1 MQSFSTFLARKY
13 FFALGKLGAIR
24 LMSLTALAG
33 LALGTAAMTVVLSAF
48 AGLEDLVADQF
59 EDANP
64 PLKISPANGP
74 NLVLSAEDSA
84 YLNTE
89 AARYPASIFEPVYEQ
104 RVLLAQGENQHITYI
119 LGVSDEYVREHRLN
133 EHLLTQADPSLDL
146 GENTLALGAGVA
158 YHLGVSNANPPP
170 IITVYLP
177 KIDATTTALNLS
189 DAVRAKNV
197 FVTSIHTVQPDYDV
211 NKAIA
216 PRSWVQAFTGA
227 KHPSYLEVY
236 DDDNALRKSI
246 EAYFG
251 DRAIIADRLEQ
262 EATLFKVMRSERLVV
277 LAILAFVVVLASFGI
292 VSALTIIALEKK
304 NDIYTLW
311 SMGTSNA
318 QLRAIFFK
326 NGLLIVLAGW
336 AVGLGIGTSIILIQK
351 YIGVVSLGSGYIQEY
366 YPVVLSWQHY
376 LLTTTIVLSI
386 GTVISLWSTG
396 KVIQQIN
403 QT

>member
-1 MQSFSTFLARKY
+1 
-13 FFALGKLGAIR
+13 
-24 LMSLTALAG
+24 MSLTALAG

-84 YLNTE
+84 YINTE
-89 AARYPASIFEPVYEQ
+89 AARYPASVFEPVYEQ
-104 RVLLAQGENQHITYI
+104 RVLLAQGENQHITYV
-119 LGVSDEYVREHRLN
+119 LGVSDEYIREHRLD

-216 PRSWVQAFTGA
+216 PKSWVQTFTGA

-386 GTVISLWSTG
+386 GTSISLWSTG

-403 QT
+403 RA

>member
-1 MQSFSTFLARKY
+1 
-13 FFALGKLGAIR
+13 
-24 LMSLTALAG
+24 MSLTALAG

-216 PRSWVQAFTGA
+216 PRSWVQTFTGA

-246 EAYFG
+246 EVYFG

-386 GTVISLWSTG
+386 GTSISLWSTG

-403 QT
+403 RA

>member
-1 MQSFSTFLARKY
+1 
-13 FFALGKLGAIR
+13 
-24 LMSLTALAG
+24 MSLTALAG

-216 PRSWVQAFTGA
+216 PRSWVQTFTGA

-386 GTVISLWSTG
+386 GTSISLWSTG

-403 QT
+403 QA

>member
-1 MQSFSTFLARKY
+1 
-13 FFALGKLGAIR
+13 
-24 LMSLTALAG
+24 MSLTALAG

-216 PRSWVQAFTGA
+216 PKSWVQTFTGA

-246 EAYFG
+246 EVYFG
-251 DRAIIADRLEQ
+251 DRAIIADRSEQ

-386 GTVISLWSTG
+386 GTSISLWSTG

-403 QT
+403 RA

>member
-1 MQSFSTFLARKY
+1 
-13 FFALGKLGAIR
+13 
-24 LMSLTALAG
+24 MSLTALAG

-74 NLVLSAEDSA
+74 NLVLSVEDSA

-216 PRSWVQAFTGA
+216 PRSWVQTFTGA

-386 GTVISLWSTG
+386 GTSISLWSTG

>member
-1 MQSFSTFLARKY
+1 
-13 FFALGKLGAIR
+13 
-24 LMSLTALAG
+24 MSLTALAG

-170 IITVYLP
+170 IITIYLP

-216 PRSWVQAFTGA
+216 PRSWVQTFTGA

-403 QT
+403 QA

>member
-1 MQSFSTFLARKY
+1 
-13 FFALGKLGAIR
+13 
-24 LMSLTALAG
+24 MSLTALAG

-133 EHLLTQADPSLDL
+133 EHLLTQADPSLEL

-216 PRSWVQAFTGA
+216 PRSWVQTFTGA

-386 GTVISLWSTG
+386 GTSISLWSTG

>member
-1 MQSFSTFLARKY
+1 
-13 FFALGKLGAIR
+13 
-24 LMSLTALAG
+24 MSLTALAG

-216 PRSWVQAFTGA
+216 PRSWVQTFTGA

-236 DDDNALRKSI
+236 ADDNALRKSI
-246 EAYFG
+246 EVYFG

-386 GTVISLWSTG
+386 GTSISLWSTG

>member
-1 MQSFSTFLARKY
+1 
-13 FFALGKLGAIR
+13 
-24 LMSLTALAG
+24 MSLTALAG

-64 PLKISPANGP
+64 PLKISPANGS

-84 YLNTE
+84 YLNKE

-216 PRSWVQAFTGA
+216 PRSWVQTFTGA

-386 GTVISLWSTG
+386 GTSISLWSTG

-403 QT
+403 RA

>member
-1 MQSFSTFLARKY
+1 
-13 FFALGKLGAIR
+13 
-24 LMSLTALAG
+24 MSLTALAG

-216 PRSWVQAFTGA
+216 PRSWVQTFTGA

-304 NDIYTLW
+304 HDIYTLW

-386 GTVISLWSTG
+386 GTSISLWSTG

-403 QT
+403 RA

>member
-1 MQSFSTFLARKY
+1 
-13 FFALGKLGAIR
+13 
-24 LMSLTALAG
+24 MSLTALAG

-64 PLKISPANGP
+64 PLKISPANGS

-216 PRSWVQAFTGA
+216 PKSWVQTFTGA

-386 GTVISLWSTG
+386 GTAISLWSTG

-403 QT
+403 RA

>member
-1 MQSFSTFLARKY
+1 
-13 FFALGKLGAIR
+13 
-24 LMSLTALAG
+24 
-33 LALGTAAMTVVLSAF
+33 
-48 AGLEDLVADQF
+48 
-59 EDANP
+59 
-64 PLKISPANGP
+64 
-74 NLVLSAEDSA
+74 VLSAEDSA

-216 PRSWVQAFTGA
+216 PRSWVQTFTGA

-246 EAYFG
+246 EVYFG

-386 GTVISLWSTG
+386 GTSISLWSTG

>member
-1 MQSFSTFLARKY
+1 
-13 FFALGKLGAIR
+13 
-24 LMSLTALAG
+24 MSLTALAG

-216 PRSWVQAFTGA
+216 PRSWVQTFTGA

-246 EAYFG
+246 EVYFG

-292 VSALTIIALEKK
+292 VSALTIIALEKN

-386 GTVISLWSTG
+386 GTSISLWSTG

-403 QT
+403 RA

>member
-1 MQSFSTFLARKY
+1 
-13 FFALGKLGAIR
+13 
-24 LMSLTALAG
+24 MSLTALAG

-64 PLKISPANGP
+64 PLKISPANGS

-177 KIDATTTALNLS
+177 KIDATTTALNRS

-197 FVTSIHTVQPDYDV
+197 CVTSIHTVQPDYDV

-216 PRSWVQAFTGA
+216 PRSWVQTFTGA

-236 DDDNALRKSI
+236 ADDNALRKSI
-246 EAYFG
+246 EVYFG

-386 GTVISLWSTG
+386 GTSISLWSTG

-403 QT
+403 RA

>member
-1 MQSFSTFLARKY
+1 
-13 FFALGKLGAIR
+13 
-24 LMSLTALAG
+24 MSLTALAG

-216 PRSWVQAFTGA
+216 PRSWVQTFTGA

-236 DDDNALRKSI
+236 EDDNALRKSI

-386 GTVISLWSTG
+386 GTSISLWSTG

-403 QT
+403 RA

>member
-1 MQSFSTFLARKY
+1 
-13 FFALGKLGAIR
+13 
-24 LMSLTALAG
+24 MSLTALAG

-216 PRSWVQAFTGA
+216 PKSWVQTFTGA

-304 NDIYTLW
+304 NDINTLW

-386 GTVISLWSTG
+386 GTSISLWSTG

>member
-1 MQSFSTFLARKY
+1 
-13 FFALGKLGAIR
+13 
-24 LMSLTALAG
+24 MSLTALVG

-84 YLNTE
+84 YISTE
-89 AARYPASIFEPVYEQ
+89 AARYPASVFEPVYEQ
-104 RVLLAQGENQHITYI
+104 RVLLAQGENQHITYV
-119 LGVSDEYVREHRLN
+119 LGVSDEYIREHRLS

-216 PRSWVQAFTGA
+216 PRSWVQTFTGA

-386 GTVISLWSTG
+386 GTSISLWSTG

-403 QT
+403 RA

>member
-1 MQSFSTFLARKY
+1 
-13 FFALGKLGAIR
+13 
-24 LMSLTALAG
+24 MSLTALVG

-89 AARYPASIFEPVYEQ
+89 AARYPASIIEPVYEQ

-177 KIDATTTALNLS
+177 KIDATTTALNLG

-216 PRSWVQAFTGA
+216 PRSWVQTFTGA

-386 GTVISLWSTG
+386 GTSISLWSTG

>member
-1 MQSFSTFLARKY
+1 
-13 FFALGKLGAIR
+13 
-24 LMSLTALAG
+24 MSLTALAG

-216 PRSWVQAFTGA
+216 PRSWVQTFTGA

-246 EAYFG
+246 EVYFG

-318 QLRAIFFK
+318 QLRAICFK
-326 NGLLIVLAGW
+326 DGLRMVLAGW

-386 GTVISLWSTG
+386 GTSISLWSTG

-403 QT
+403 RA

>member
-1 MQSFSTFLARKY
+1 
-13 FFALGKLGAIR
+13 
-24 LMSLTALAG
+24 MSLTALAG

-216 PRSWVQAFTGA
+216 PRSWVQTFTGA

-386 GTVISLWSTG
+386 GTSISLWSTG
-396 KVIQQIN
+396 KVIHQIN

>member
-1 MQSFSTFLARKY
+1 
-13 FFALGKLGAIR
+13 
-24 LMSLTALAG
+24 MSLTALAG

-216 PRSWVQAFTGA
+216 PRSWVQTFTGA

-236 DDDNALRKSI
+236 DDNNALRKSI

-366 YPVVLSWQHY
+366 YPVVLSWQNY

-386 GTVISLWSTG
+386 GTSISLWSTG

-403 QT
+403 RA

>member
-1 MQSFSTFLARKY
+1 
-13 FFALGKLGAIR
+13 
-24 LMSLTALAG
+24 MSLTALAG
-33 LALGTAAMTVVLSAF
+33 LAFGTAAMTVVLSAF

-216 PRSWVQAFTGA
+216 PRSWVQTFTGA

-246 EAYFG
+246 EVYFG

-386 GTVISLWSTG
+386 GTSISLWSTG

-403 QT
+403 RA

>member
-1 MQSFSTFLARKY
+1 
-13 FFALGKLGAIR
+13 
-24 LMSLTALAG
+24 MSLTALVG

-84 YLNTE
+84 YISTE
-89 AARYPASIFEPVYEQ
+89 AARYPASVFEPVYEQ
-104 RVLLAQGENQHITYI
+104 RVLLAQGENQHITYV
-119 LGVSDEYVREHRLN
+119 LGVSDEYIREHRLS

-216 PRSWVQAFTGA
+216 PKSWVQTFTGA

-277 LAILAFVVVLASFGI
+277 LAILAFVVVLASFWI

-304 NDIYTLW
+304 SDIYTLW

-318 QLRAIFFK
+318 QLRSIFFK

-336 AVGLGIGTSIILIQK
+336 AVGLSLGTIIILIQK
-351 YIGVVSLGSGYIQEY
+351 YVGVVSLG
-366 YPVVLSWQHY
+366 
-376 LLTTTIVLSI
+376 
-386 GTVISLWSTG
+386 TG
-396 KVIQQIN
+396 
-403 QT
+403 

>member
-1 MQSFSTFLARKY
+1 
-13 FFALGKLGAIR
+13 
-24 LMSLTALAG
+24 MSLTALAG

-216 PRSWVQAFTGA
+216 PRSWVQTFTGA

>member
-1 MQSFSTFLARKY
+1 
-13 FFALGKLGAIR
+13 
-24 LMSLTALAG
+24 MSLTALAG

-64 PLKISPANGP
+64 PLKISPANGS

-216 PRSWVQAFTGA
+216 PRSWVQTFTGA

-236 DDDNALRKSI
+236 ADDNALRKSI

-386 GTVISLWSTG
+386 GTSISLWSTG

-403 QT
+403 RA

>member
-1 MQSFSTFLARKY
+1 MGPVLCSRQKIL
-13 FFALGKLGAIR
+13 
-24 LMSLTALAG
+24 LT
-33 LALGTAAMTVVLSAF
+33 
-48 AGLEDLVADQF
+48 
-59 EDANP
+59 
-64 PLKISPANGP
+64 
-74 NLVLSAEDSA
+74 
-84 YLNTE
+84 
-89 AARYPASIFEPVYEQ
+89 SIQQRPVIQRPVFEPVYEQ
-104 RVLLAQGENQHITYI
+104 RVLLAQGENQHITYV

-170 IITVYLP
+170 IVTVYLP

-216 PRSWVQAFTGA
+216 PKKLGSSLYRRQTPFLSQ
-227 KHPSYLEVY
+227 KSMMIRHQH
-236 DDDNALRKSI
+236 ALRKSI

-366 YPVVLSWQHY
+366 YPVVLSWRHY

-403 QT
+403 QA

>member
-1 MQSFSTFLARKY
+1 
-13 FFALGKLGAIR
+13 
-24 LMSLTALAG
+24 MSLTALAG

-64 PLKISPANGP
+64 PLKISPANGS

-216 PRSWVQAFTGA
+216 PKSWVQTFTGA

-386 GTVISLWSTG
+386 GTSISLWSTG

-403 QT
+403 RA

>member
-1 MQSFSTFLARKY
+1 
-13 FFALGKLGAIR
+13 
-24 LMSLTALAG
+24 MSLTALAG

-216 PRSWVQAFTGA
+216 PRSWVQTFTGA

-386 GTVISLWSTG
+386 GTSISLWSTG

>member
-1 MQSFSTFLARKY
+1 
-13 FFALGKLGAIR
+13 
-24 LMSLTALAG
+24 MSLTALAG

-216 PRSWVQAFTGA
+216 PRSWVQTFTGA

-403 QT
+403 QA

>member
-1 MQSFSTFLARKY
+1 
-13 FFALGKLGAIR
+13 
-24 LMSLTALAG
+24 MSLTALAG

-216 PRSWVQAFTGA
+216 PRSWVQTFTGA

-386 GTVISLWSTG
+386 GTSISLWSTG
-396 KVIQQIN
+396 KVIHQIN
-403 QT
+403 RT

>member
-1 MQSFSTFLARKY
+1 
-13 FFALGKLGAIR
+13 
-24 LMSLTALAG
+24 MSLTALAG

-64 PLKISPANGP
+64 PLKISPANGS

-104 RVLLAQGENQHITYI
+104 RVLLAQGENQHINYI

-216 PRSWVQAFTGA
+216 PRSWVQTFTGA

-236 DDDNALRKSI
+236 ADDNALRKSI

-386 GTVISLWSTG
+386 GTSISLWSTG

-403 QT
+403 RA

>member
-1 MQSFSTFLARKY
+1 
-13 FFALGKLGAIR
+13 
-24 LMSLTALAG
+24 MSLTALAG

-64 PLKISPANGP
+64 PLKISPANGS

-216 PRSWVQAFTGA
+216 PRSWVQTFTGA

-386 GTVISLWSTG
+386 GTSISLWSTG

>member
-1 MQSFSTFLARKY
+1 
-13 FFALGKLGAIR
+13 
-24 LMSLTALAG
+24 MSLTALAG

-64 PLKISPANGP
+64 PLKISPANGS

-216 PRSWVQAFTGA
+216 PRSWVQTFTGA

-236 DDDNALRKSI
+236 ADDNALRKSI

-336 AVGLGIGTSIILIQK
+336 AVGLGIGTSIILIKK

-386 GTVISLWSTG
+386 GTSISLWSTG

-403 QT
+403 RA

>member
-1 MQSFSTFLARKY
+1 
-13 FFALGKLGAIR
+13 
-24 LMSLTALAG
+24 MSLTALAG

-64 PLKISPANGP
+64 PLKISPANGS

-158 YHLGVSNANPPP
+158 FHLGVSNANPLP

-177 KIDATTTALNLS
+177 IIDSTTTALNLS

-216 PRSWVQAFTGA
+216 PRSWVQTFTGA

-366 YPVVLSWQHY
+366 YPVVLSLQHY

-386 GTVISLWSTG
+386 GTSISLWSTG

-403 QT
+403 RA

>member
-1 MQSFSTFLARKY
+1 
-13 FFALGKLGAIR
+13 
-24 LMSLTALAG
+24 MSLTALAG

-216 PRSWVQAFTGA
+216 PKSWVQTFTGT

-386 GTVISLWSTG
+386 GTSISLWSTG